1 MEKTISDIDKMA
13 IRLKVLDNK
22 IKHLKS
28 ITDEVLNEVES
39 AYQERIKEL
48 NLKKDTAQQSLSKLQ
63 ETRDEG

>member
-1 MEKTISDIDKMA
+1 MEKRISDIDKIA

-22 IKHLKS
+22 IQHLKS

-48 NLKKDTAQQSLSKLQ
+48 NLKKNAARQTLLKLQ